1 MTCMAAEGACA
12 FAWRNYL
19 LLHSDVGE
27 SDTRRSAVHHYVT
40 DLCDA
45 GGYDFDLLQIAAVV
59 YLKHLDKLDDE
70 GARLAAD
77 EALAHCLEARSA
89 QLNFRTYIRPR
100 SKQHG

>member
-1 MTCMAAEGACA
+1 MASTAAEGACA

-19 LLHSDVGE
+19 LLHSDVSE
-27 SDTRRSAVHHYVT
+27 NDTRRSAVHNYIT

-45 GGYDFDLLQIAAVV
+45 GEYDFDRLQIAAVV
-59 YLKHLDKLDDE
+59 YLKNLDTLDDE

-77 EALAHCLEARSA
+77 EALAHFLEARGA
-89 QLNFRTYIRPR
+89 QLNCRTSNRPR